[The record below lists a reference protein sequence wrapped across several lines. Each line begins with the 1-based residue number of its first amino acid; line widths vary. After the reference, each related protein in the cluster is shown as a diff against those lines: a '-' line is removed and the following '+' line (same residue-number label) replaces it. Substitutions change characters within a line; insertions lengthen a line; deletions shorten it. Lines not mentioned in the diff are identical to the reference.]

1 MALQRVYYPAAIR
14 LPSPEITHLS
24 DVSPD
29 RGYQVLTE
37 STAGSPNPCFVGV
50 ENADPDIT
58 FTSRQLKSILDT
70 CTAKGLA
77 RDLSA
82 GIVDLWYKA
91 GKAMEIREDPTT
103 AVHAVARLTTSAM
116 LYWSSLRVA
125 TGSVAEISAR
135 LVTARRGVSDPMV
148 WLGAQQLPA
157 LSGCQRIF
165 GMGPVRM
172 NGVLLEGVSGW
183 TLNTNPV
190 LEPVRSDGAKT
201 NTYQGIR
208 SFHPVVTLNSNNLD
222 EITNSSF
229 GGDEFATL
237 ELFLQRMTTTNM
249 FDLAG
254 NTTHIK
260 ITLVGGLRTVPGVTG
275 QVASLT
281 PMFYS
286 VGETP
291 MVINTSSA
299 IV

>member
-1 MALQRVYYPAAIR
+1 MPLQRVYYPAAIR

-103 AVHAVARLTTSAM
+103 AVHSVARLTTSAM

-148 WLGAQQLPA
+148 WIGSQQLPA